1 MLTISE
7 RQFDAFQAQADA
19 LFAHELASYLKEE
32 YEELEV
38 DIGDGAVALSDLP
51 ADVLLRLVSTA
62 LKCAR
67 SYGIDW
73 QSSMASFVVLMFVI
87 APNFDQHAAIQREL
101 QSALPNSAIDVIAED
116 TSEEIWDEIAQ
127 GYSPQAWHIEH
138 RFTIAAIE

>member
-19 LFAHELASYLKEE
+19 LFAPELASYLKEE
-32 YEELEV
+32 YDELEV

-51 ADVLLRLVSTA
+51 DDVLLRLVTTG
-62 LKCAR
+62 LKRAR

-101 QSALPNSAIDVIAED
+101 QSALPNSAIDIIAEN
-116 TSEEIWDEIAQ
+116 TSEEIWDEIEQA
-127 GYSPQAWHIEH
+127 YSPQAWLSSN
-138 RFTIAAIE
+138 